1 MISFFLEYREKK
13 ALTDQKS
20 AFSFICIIQF
30 YDIGVEESYL
40 NILHFYI
47 IGLTC
52 NCCFIKKT

>member
-1 MISFFLEYREKK
+1 MLFLEYREKK

-40 NILHFYI
+40 NILHF
-47 IGLTC
+47 
-52 NCCFIKKT
+52 